1 MKTEGVVN
9 LWKGN
14 GVNVMKCF
22 PMNAFSLA
30 FKDAFAKAL
39 NVKQYKDQRVKFLFA
54 SMLAGGMAGACTIS
68 IVYPIDFVRTR
79 VTADVLTGGSR

>member
-1 MKTEGVVN
+1 VQTEGVAN

-30 FKDAFAKAL
+30 FKDAFAKAI
-39 NVKQYKDQRVKFLFA
+39 NVK
-54 SMLAGGMAGACTIS
+54 
-68 IVYPIDFVRTR
+68 
-79 VTADVLTGGSR
+79 

>member
-1 MKTEGVVN
+1 VKTEGIAN

-30 FKDAFAKAL
+30 FKDYFAKL
-39 NVKQYKDQRVKFLFA
+39 INVKKYKD
-54 SMLAGGMAGACTIS
+54 
-68 IVYPIDFVRTR
+68 
-79 VTADVLTGGSR
+79 